1 MATRKKYVGIITSST
16 SVALIVAGFI
26 VPPTGVIDPSVF
38 TGVGLLLAFKVV
50 DELPEMIHKNGG
62 ATVSVGGTKID
73 ITAVNKSKEEKEDGN
88 GDSV

>member
-1 MATRKKYVGIITSST
+1 MATRKRFVGILTA
-16 SVALIVAGFI
+16 SVSAGLLIAGFL

-50 DELPEMIHKNGG
+50 DELPDIIRKNGG
-62 ATVSVGGTKID
+62 ATVSVGGTTVS
-73 ITAVNKSKEEKEDGN
+73 ITSDKEKEEKN